1 MTAER
6 HELHELVDEL
16 PEDQVAVVLADVRRR
31 LARPANKGR
40 APEFYGIVEGSDLS
54 KDLATST
61 EHYLGGSRASE
72 AQTAAIKAALGDLDG
87 TDAAAV
93 SSLTGLDAD
102 ELGDLGGLP
111 R

>member
-6 HELHELVDEL
+6 HELHELIDEL

-40 APEFYGIVEGSDLS
+40 APKFFGAVEGSDLPR
-54 KDLATST
+54 DLATNT
-61 EHYLGGSRASE
+61 EHYLRGDLASE
-72 AQTAAIKAALGDLDG
+72 AQTAAIKSALGDLDG
-87 TDAAAV
+87 TDAAAL
-93 SSLTGLDAD
+93 SLMTGLDAD
-102 ELGDLGGLP
+102 ELDDLGGLP